1 MVLTQTASIGQSAIR
16 CAIHLADNYIE
27 YRNVDSNKELDIEK
41 TGCNRCSL
49 RESGMCDNC
58 LLKVYKNVK
67 KVYINEKAR
76 YGKRLPLN
84 RNAILLFLLLH
95 YIKPDKNGNIK
106 NFDVADAAAYLHC
119 TERTVR
125 NNLATLETQ
134 EYITLEKTEIPGYF
148 HIHICGYKNYFK
160 KANEGG
166 TGYVTFTEPL
176 LQTLVAQKR
185 LNALRLTIRTILYT
199 MEDEQKGTV
208 FERSYIDMRRGL
220 PKYITNK
227 DIRNIL
233 DSEQFRV
240 VFNVSSRKKHVVF
253 MQINKEF
260 NQFHVREFIS
270 NAAYKE
276 IEKFILKFNDES
288 IKSEMPVFEID
299 QVQMKDIADICTMYP
314 VETVIESIRN
324 IYDIYILNQ
333 IEIQNLGA
341 LVRTFAKEISCSFD
355 YGFSS
360 LTA

>member
-1 MVLTQTASIGQSAIR
+1 
-16 CAIHLADNYIE
+16 
-27 YRNVDSNKELDIEK
+27 
-41 TGCNRCSL
+41 
-49 RESGMCDNC
+49 
-58 LLKVYKNVK
+58 
-67 KVYINEKAR
+67 
-76 YGKRLPLN
+76 
-84 RNAILLFLLLH
+84 
-95 YIKPDKNGNIK
+95 
-106 NFDVADAAAYLHC
+106 
-119 TERTVR
+119 
-125 NNLATLETQ
+125 
-134 EYITLEKTEIPGYF
+134 
-148 HIHICGYKNYFK
+148 
-160 KANEGG
+160 
-166 TGYVTFTEPL
+166 
-176 LQTLVAQKR
+176 
-185 LNALRLTIRTILYT
+185 
-199 MEDEQKGTV
+199 
-208 FERSYIDMRRGL
+208 
-220 PKYITNK
+220 
-227 DIRNIL
+227 
-233 DSEQFRV
+233 
-240 VFNVSSRKKHVVF
+240 